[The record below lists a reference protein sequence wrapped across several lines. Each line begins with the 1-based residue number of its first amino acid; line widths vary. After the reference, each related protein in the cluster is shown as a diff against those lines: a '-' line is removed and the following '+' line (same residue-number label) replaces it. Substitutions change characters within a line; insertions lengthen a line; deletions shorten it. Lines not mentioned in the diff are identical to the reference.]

1 MLSGDHILYQICSL
15 FLLYYLVSYIFFIFL
30 LMVTLKITNLLL
42 ITAYLKLVFLPISN
56 ITVSLFVYTA
66 SFYATV
72 VIYFTRAYVLN
83 PVRHYCFKNQ
93 H

>member
-1 MLSGDHILYQICSL
+1 MLSGDHILCQICSL

-56 ITVSLFVYTA
+56 ITVSLFIYTA

-83 PVRHYCFKNQ
+83 PVRHYCF
-93 H
+93 